1 VGALL
6 CTIAPVIAVLVP
18 MGAVLLFTLRLVFID
33 SSTQE
38 WQRLF
43 PLRGR
48 WLAYL
53 AWGLVLAWL
62 LSSAFFPVFQLL
74 P

>member
-1 VGALL
+1 
-6 CTIAPVIAVLVP
+6 
-18 MGAVLLFTLRLVFID
+18 MGAVLLFTLRLVFIHK
-33 SSTQE
+33 SAAE

-48 WLAYL
+48 WLTYL
-53 AWGLVLAWL
+53 AWGVFAAWVMSWL
-62 LSSAFFPVFQLL
+62 FYPVFQLL